1 MSDFKHIDRC
11 VCCDSDNINLLLDL
25 NKQPLANSYHD
36 NSKELEK
43 YPLGVNL
50 CQDCYHIQLTD
61 VVDPD
66 LLFRDYLYVS
76 GTTKTLRDNF
86 KWFADFVLEYTANC
100 RWNWPN
106 PRINSVLDVACNDGS
121 QLDCFKSKQ
130 AIETFGIDPA
140 ENLYELSSKNHD
152 VICDYFDSDLYD
164 RTFDVV
170 IAQNVLAHNSNPK
183 KFLDDCE
190 RIMHD
195 NSFLFIQTSQSD
207 MIRNNQFDTI
217 YHEHISFFNIN
228 SFNELVKRTGL
239 HLVDVIKTPVHGTSY
254 LFILH
259 KHPMNKYKVQNLIDV
274 EREQG
279 LLSIKTY
286 EDYRNRVLEI
296 VDTFK
301 LLVEGS
307 GDFED
312 YKVVGYGAA
321 AKGMTLLNFAQVDLD
336 VIIDDNPLKQGLL
349 TPGRNIKISSVDTLK
364 QYKESDKILFVPL
377 AWNFYKEIR
386 ERIKN
391 VRDNKNDMF
400 LKYFPRVKLEN

>member
-11 VCCDSDNINLLLDL
+11 VCCDSENINLLLDL

-86 KWFADFVLEYTANC
+86 KWFADFVLEYAANC

-106 PRINSVLDVACNDGS
+106 PRVQSVLDVACNDGT
-121 QLDCFKSKQ
+121 QLDYFKERGV
-130 AIETFGIDPA
+130 ETYGVDPA
-140 ENLYELSSKNHD
+140 ENLWELSSKNHD
-152 VICDYFDSDLYD
+152 VKCEYFDSIFFGFK
-164 RTFDVV
+164 FDV
-170 IAQNVLAHNSNPK
+170 ITAQNVFAHNSNPK

-190 RIMHD
+190 EIMHD

-259 KHPMNKYKVQNLIDV
+259 KHPMNKHKVQNFINV

-301 LLVEGS
+301 LLVEDS

-312 YKVVGYGAA
+312 YKIVGYGAA

-336 VIIDDNPLKQGLL
+336 YIIDDNPLKQGLL
-349 TPGRNIKISSVDTLK
+349 TPGRNIKICSIDVLK
-364 QYKESDKILFVPL
+364 QYTDSDKILFVPL
-377 AWNFYKEIR
+377 AWNFYEEIR
-386 ERIKN
+386 ERIKK
-391 VRDNKNDMF
+391 VRNNKNDMF
-400 LKYFPRVKLEN
+400 LKYFPRVILEK